1 MRRTGSANIL
11 LRYYGKLKAGE
22 LVTLVP
28 GLTLLHN
35 IEVLIFTTFTLTLVY
50 TTCYIAVEIYEWDMA
65 KRLSRW

>member
-1 MRRTGSANIL
+1 M

-22 LVTLVP
+22 LVTLFP

-35 IEVLIFTTFTLTLVY
+35 IEVLIFTKFTLTLVNMY
-50 TTCYIAVEIYEWDMA
+50 TTCYIAVEIYEWGMA